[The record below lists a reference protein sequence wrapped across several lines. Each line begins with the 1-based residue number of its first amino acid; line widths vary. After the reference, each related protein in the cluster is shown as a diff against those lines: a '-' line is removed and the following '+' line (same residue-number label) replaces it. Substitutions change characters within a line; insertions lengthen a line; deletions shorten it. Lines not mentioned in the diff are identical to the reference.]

1 MQEQTQS
8 RIEVTK
14 DSIIDSISNSAAIPL
29 QSSTSRIPRL
39 PKMAREKDDYMKYYV
54 PKVVSVGPYHF
65 GNSNLQYA
73 ETLKPHLTMRLL
85 KDNKETLRRLFD
97 NLSEPET
104 VQHLRC
110 FYEENSTANFCDMEF
125 SKMMLLDSC
134 FILYYI
140 RIFFGGS
147 LEDHP
152 ELSRKQL
159 ANVYEDLLLL
169 ENQIPFE
176 VLTNVTKL
184 METTDGLK
192 DNIEKFI
199 SAVSFVR
206 PRRRKRTWLQ
216 NIKEMCWLFCI
227 RNDPSSN
234 GGDADD
240 DEKPTHLLAAVRG
253 KLTKTVKTPKPVVNP
268 FKYDAWNFRNVSE
281 LVDVGIYFKA
291 IEQTTSLTHVDFV
304 KNWWGFSANV
314 KIPPITLYDETRQL
328 LLNMTAYETYCCSIY
343 DAWVTSYVCLLDS
356 LIDKIEDVK
365 VLRKGWVIH
374 NHLSSD
380 KEVATLFEEIAID
393 LFPNSL
399 AYYEAMNKIQTH
411 YESLSNTLFSQLKNE
426 YFKSPWAIF
435 ALLGALIALFLAGVQ
450 TYFTVWSP
458 ESKCD
463 DLCVFLKMN
472 HHL

>member
-1 MQEQTQS
+1 
-8 RIEVTK
+8 
-14 DSIIDSISNSAAIPL
+14 
-29 QSSTSRIPRL
+29 
-39 PKMAREKDDYMKYYV
+39 MAREKDDYMKYYV
-54 PKVVSVGPYHF
+54 PKVVSIGPYHF

-73 ETLKPHLTMRLL
+73 ETLKPRLTMRLL

-125 SKMMLLDSC
+125 
-134 FILYYI
+134 I
-140 RIFFGGS
+140 
-147 LEDHP
+147 
-152 ELSRKQL
+152 
-159 ANVYEDLLLL
+159 
-169 ENQIPFE
+169 
-176 VLTNVTKL
+176 
-184 METTDGLK
+184 
-192 DNIEKFI
+192 
-199 SAVSFVR
+199 
-206 PRRRKRTWLQ
+206 
-216 NIKEMCWLFCI
+216 MCWLFCI

-240 DEKPTHLLAAVRG
+240 DEKHTHLLVVVRG

-281 LVDVGIYFKA
+281 LVDVGISFKA

-304 KNWWGFSANV
+304 KNWLGFSANV

-328 LLNMTAYETYCCSIY
+328 LLNMIAYETYGCSIY

-356 LIDKIEDVK
+356 LIDDVEDIK

-380 KEVATLFEEIAID
+380 KEVAALFEEIAID

-399 AYYEAMNKIQTH
+399 AYYEAMNKIQTL

-472 HHL
+472 L

>member
-1 MQEQTQS
+1 
-8 RIEVTK
+8 
-14 DSIIDSISNSAAIPL
+14 
-29 QSSTSRIPRL
+29 
-39 PKMAREKDDYMKYYV
+39 
-54 PKVVSVGPYHF
+54 
-65 GNSNLQYA
+65 
-73 ETLKPHLTMRLL
+73 MRLL

-134 FILYYI
+134 FILYYF

-159 ANVYEDLLLL
+159 ATVYEDLLLL
-169 ENQIPFE
+169 ENMI
-176 VLTNVTKL
+176 
-184 METTDGLK
+184 
-192 DNIEKFI
+192 
-199 SAVSFVR
+199 
-206 PRRRKRTWLQ
+206 
-216 NIKEMCWLFCI
+216 
-227 RNDPSSN
+227 
-234 GGDADD
+234 
-240 DEKPTHLLAAVRG
+240 
-253 KLTKTVKTPKPVVNP
+253 
-268 FKYDAWNFRNVSE
+268 
-281 LVDVGIYFKA
+281 
-291 IEQTTSLTHVDFV
+291 
-304 KNWWGFSANV
+304 
-314 KIPPITLYDETRQL
+314 
-328 LLNMTAYETYCCSIY
+328 AYETYCCSIY

-356 LIDKIEDVK
+356 LIDDVEDVK

-399 AYYEAMNKIQTH
+399 AYHEAMNKIQTH

-472 HHL
+472 HHFS

>member
-1 MQEQTQS
+1 
-8 RIEVTK
+8 
-14 DSIIDSISNSAAIPL
+14 
-29 QSSTSRIPRL
+29 
-39 PKMAREKDDYMKYYV
+39 MAREKDDYMKYYV
-54 PKVVSVGPYHF
+54 PKVVSIGPYHF

-73 ETLKPHLTMRLL
+73 ETLKPRLTMRLL

-125 SKMMLLDSC
+125 
-134 FILYYI
+134 
-140 RIFFGGS
+140 R
-147 LEDHP
+147 
-152 ELSRKQL
+152 
-159 ANVYEDLLLL
+159 
-169 ENQIPFE
+169 
-176 VLTNVTKL
+176 
-184 METTDGLK
+184 
-192 DNIEKFI
+192 
-199 SAVSFVR
+199 
-206 PRRRKRTWLQ
+206 
-216 NIKEMCWLFCI
+216 
-227 RNDPSSN
+227 
-234 GGDADD
+234 DADD
-240 DEKPTHLLAAVRG
+240 DEKPTHLLAVVRG
-253 KLTKTVKTPKPVVNP
+253 KLTKIVKTPKPVVNP

-281 LVDVGIYFKA
+281 LVDVGISFKA
-291 IEQTTSLTHVDFV
+291 SEQTTSLTHVDFV

-328 LLNMTAYETYCCSIY
+328 LLNMIAYETYCCSIY
-343 DAWVTSYVCLLDS
+343 DAWVTSYYSHYTTFAITPHADWDDTCRIMPRGGGIIFS
-356 LIDKIEDVK
+356 TTTHG
-365 VLRKGWVIH
+365 LRKGWVIH

-426 YFKSPWAIF
+426 CFKSPWAIF